1 MIVSKKL
8 ARNLVSEGYDLRL
21 VEKYQPSG
29 GIKFDERYISTG
41 DGYVTSIAVIEFA
54 EDVNSRWLTDI
65 MAIPNT
71 IATFDV
77 CTADKEDLLHK
88 INTSIGELDYRS
100 TNENRTT
107 DKTDALL
114 DKYNLEDFAQEIT
127 KRGEVVKTVHARIFV
142 YSDSLEELEKRISE
156 IRKDLASVNH
166 KAIVPQF
173 RMKDEWM
180 SLFQDGM
187 EQESKLFS
195 KKGLTVPAKNIG
207 GGIPFHHK
215 SLKDPRGFYLGTTS
229 TGGAFIFDPFY
240 STKQRRSFNGFIL
253 GKMGFGKS
261 TLIKQLQEGL
271 QAKNCFIRGFDK
283 SGEFEGMVKK
293 AGGVYVDLGGGDMV
307 VNPLQIYATVMKK
320 DQFGNDVVDESKSFQ
335 NHITKCSNQIRFLEP
350 EIDTATVR
358 EYTLMLQDFYIH
370 YGILPKE
377 WREARDDNERNQ
389 LNTNIC
395 NLPNDSYPIYGE
407 FLKFIE
413 NQQFKIKNATP
424 ERVRSIELIKL
435 IVTDMCTT
443 YPQIF
448 NGVTTMPNFD
458 TTKIVYYNIDSISKM
473 SAPVFHC
480 QLFTALTTIWNS
492 ALQNG
497 KIQKENFKKYG
508 SDYYKYAQD
517 FMVLIDECHNV
528 INSNNKYACEYV
540 LSFEREM
547 RKMRAGVYFATQTPE
562 EIIPKD
568 SGSEVADVIR
578 NIFNLCTFKCF
589 FNLDSALLEDI
600 KKVLG
605 NTITDTE
612 IMLLPELEVGQAVV
626 QTSSEDTYMI
636 NFDPYPEQIE
646 RFDGGQ

>member
-1 MIVSKKL
+1 MIASKNL
-8 ARNLVSEGYDLRL
+8 TRNLVNEGYDLRFI
-21 VEKYQPSG
+21 EKYQAKG
-29 GIKFDERYISTG
+29 GIKFDERYISVG
-41 DGYVTSIAVIEFA
+41 DGYISSIALIEFA

-65 MAIPNT
+65 MAIPET

-77 CTADKEDLLHK
+77 CTADKEELIHK
-88 INTSIGELDYRS
+88 INMSIGELNYRS
-100 TNENRTT
+100 MNENRTT

-114 DKYNLEDFAQEIT
+114 DRYNLEEFAQEIT
-127 KRGEVVKTVHARIFV
+127 KRGEVVKFVHARIFV
-142 YSDSLEELEKRISE
+142 YKDSLEELEKKIAE

-166 KAIVPQF
+166 KAVVPQF
-173 RMKDEWM
+173 RMKDEWK
-180 SLFQDGM
+180 SLFENGID
-187 EQESKLFS
+187 QESKLFA
-195 KKGLTVPAKNIG
+195 KKGLTLPSKNIG

-261 TLIKQLQEGL
+261 TLVKQLQEGL

-283 SGEFEGMVKK
+283 SGEFEGMVRQ
-293 AGGVYVDLGGGDMV
+293 AGGIYVDLGGGDMV
-307 VNPLQIYATVMKK
+307 VNPLQVYATVMKK
-320 DQFGNDVVDESKSFQ
+320 DQYGNDVIDEAKSFQ
-335 NHITKCSNQIRFLEP
+335 NHISKCSNQIRFLEP

-358 EYTLMLQDFYIH
+358 EFTLMLQDFYIEK
-370 YGILPKE
+370 GILPQA
-377 WREARDDNERNQ
+377 WREAKDDNERNA
-389 LNTNIC
+389 LGTNIC
-395 NLPNDSYPIYGE
+395 NLPNETYPVYSE
-407 FLKFIE
+407 FLNYIE
-413 NQQFKIKNATP
+413 QQQFNIKGATP
-424 ERVRSIELIKL
+424 ERVRSIELIKM
-435 IVTDMCTT
+435 IVKDMCTT

-448 NGVTTMPNFD
+448 NGTTTMPNFD
-458 TTKIVYYNIDSISKM
+458 SAKIVYYNIDSISKM
-473 SAPVFHC
+473 DKPVFHC

-492 ALQNG
+492 ALRNG
-497 KIQKENFKKYG
+497 KIQKENFRKYG
-508 SDYYKYAQD
+508 QDYFKYAQD
-517 FMVLIDECHNV
+517 FMVFIDECHNV

-568 SGSEVADVIR
+568 SASEVADVIR

-589 FNLDSALLEDI
+589 FNLDSALLDDI
-600 KKVLG
+600 RKVLG

-612 IMLLPELEVGQAVV
+612 ILLLPELEVGQAVV
-626 QTSSEDTYMI
+626 QTSSEDTYLI